1 MVHGNLAEGIS
12 CHTMQGII
20 SDGRERREGGGG
32 GEEGEG
38 ERREGGE
45 GEEGEEGG
53 REGGREEGGRNKR
66 RDKELNKENLRTAG
80 VFTVNRRQSV
90 ILHFLAC

>member
-32 GEEGEG
+32 
-38 ERREGGE
+38 RGGRG

-66 RDKELNKENLRTAG
+66 RDKELNKENLRTAR